1 MVPEAGATSEV
12 DHGGSFGFK
21 EGVKLGLTGALG
33 GELEEAFQ
41 ICVVVRDVPI
51 VFLNFD
57 RILDK
62 NEKRNRE
69 EERREIRS

>member
-1 MVPEAGATSEV
+1 MVPEAGATS
-12 DHGGSFGFK
+12 FGFT

-33 GELEEAFQ
+33 GELKEVLQ

-51 VFLNFD
+51 AFLNFD